1 MRARLRLRGRL
12 LASHLVVVLV
22 GTITL
27 FTTVGLVAPGAFD
40 AAMGHAMGGAMDSMM
55 TDLVQTA
62 FRDAI
67 GNAMVIAVGAS
78 VVAAVIASV
87 LLASRVSGPISRLAA
102 ASRRIADG
110 RYAERVAVAPGDEIG
125 DLAGSFN
132 RMAESL
138 ERFTKTETGDKG
150 QEIEREIPFMKGY
163 TVFNVEQIDGLP
175 SQYQQAPCPAPEPLQ
190 FIQQAEAFF
199 KATGA
204 RFQHGGNRAF
214 YAPARDFIQLP
225 LAEAFKDPESYAA
238 TKAHE
243 LIHWTGHES
252 RNAREF
258 GKRFGDDAY
267 AFEELVAELGA
278 AFLCADLGIT
288 PEIRDDH
295 AAYVGHWLQVLKQDK
310 RAIFSAASHAQRA
323 ADYLQ
328 GLQQT
333 REQVD
338 EQAEQQAA

>member
-1 MRARLRLRGRL
+1 MTKAATRTAAQSPTTGIKADVYTRVTERILADLAQGVRPWMKPWSAANTEGKIARPLRFNGTPYRGMNVL
-12 LASHLVVVLV
+12 LLWGEAMDRGYQASIWMTYKQAQELGGRVRKGETGSLVVY
-22 GTITL
+22 
-27 FTTVGLVAPGAFD
+27 
-40 AAMGHAMGGAMDSMM
+40 
-55 TDLVQTA
+55 
-62 FRDAI
+62 
-67 GNAMVIAVGAS
+67 
-78 VVAAVIASV
+78 
-87 LLASRVSGPISRLAA
+87 
-102 ASRRIADG
+102 AD
-110 RYAERVAVAPGDEIG
+110 
-125 DLAGSFN
+125 
-132 RMAESL
+132 
-138 ERFTKTETGDKG
+138 RFTKTETGDKG

-295 AAYVGHWLQVLKQDK
+295 AAYLGHWLQVLKQDK

>member
-1 MRARLRLRGRL
+1 MTKAATRTAAQSPTTGIKADVYTRVTERILADLAQGVRPWMKPWSAANTEGKIARPLRFNGTPYRGMNVL
-12 LASHLVVVLV
+12 LLWGEAMDRGYQASIWMTYKQAQELGGRVRKGETGSLVVY
-22 GTITL
+22 
-27 FTTVGLVAPGAFD
+27 
-40 AAMGHAMGGAMDSMM
+40 
-55 TDLVQTA
+55 
-62 FRDAI
+62 
-67 GNAMVIAVGAS
+67 
-78 VVAAVIASV
+78 
-87 LLASRVSGPISRLAA
+87 
-102 ASRRIADG
+102 AD
-110 RYAERVAVAPGDEIG
+110 
-125 DLAGSFN
+125 
-132 RMAESL
+132 
-138 ERFTKTETGDKG
+138 RFTKTETGDKG

>member
-1 MRARLRLRGRL
+1 MTKAATRTAAQSPTTGIKADVYTRVTERILADLAQGVRPWMKPWSAANTEGKIARPLRFNGTPYRGMNVL
-12 LASHLVVVLV
+12 LLWGEAMERGYQASIWMTYKQAQELGGRVRKGETGSLVVY
-22 GTITL
+22 
-27 FTTVGLVAPGAFD
+27 
-40 AAMGHAMGGAMDSMM
+40 
-55 TDLVQTA
+55 
-62 FRDAI
+62 
-67 GNAMVIAVGAS
+67 
-78 VVAAVIASV
+78 
-87 LLASRVSGPISRLAA
+87 
-102 ASRRIADG
+102 AD
-110 RYAERVAVAPGDEIG
+110 
-125 DLAGSFN
+125 
-132 RMAESL
+132 
-138 ERFTKTETGDKG
+138 RFTKTETGDKG

-225 LAEAFKDPESYAA
+225 PAEAFKDPESYAA

-333 REQVD
+333 GEQVD